1 MVTAYTC
8 TALNPIGDDV
18 KEYKAIVHAWTVMG
32 KVDCCLQHFSVLQAT
47 ESLLALSLLPPPF
60 PPSKE
65 GPGTH
70 RKLGK
75 GLGM

>member
-47 ESLLALSLLPPPF
+47 ESLLALSLLPPP
-60 PPSKE
+60 PKE